1 MRGRFSAAMLFPTRL
16 AVWSCALLLG
26 AGCAFA
32 AEDDVAI
39 AIVYDTSGSM
49 NDPVKGKGASGEPK
63 YVVANRALG
72 AIVTRLEKFAQTGG
86 RKLQTGLFIFR
97 DKGSQE
103 AVKLGPFDPAALR
116 AWIAGFS
123 RPAGGTPLG
132 TAVAD
137 AAQVL
142 IKTKAG
148 ARHVLV
154 ITDGENTVGPLP
166 EVLLPKV
173 LDDSMK
179 QSAPVFLHF
188 VAFDVDARAF
198 AGVKKLGATLVSAAN
213 ESQLNDK
220 LGFILEE
227 KILLEKE

>member
-1 MRGRFSAAMLFPTRL
+1 MLTPAKPVLWLCALFFSAGL
-16 AVWSCALLLG
+16 
-26 AGCAFA
+26 AFA
-32 AEDDVAI
+32 DDNDVAI

-49 NDPVKGKGASGEPK
+49 NDPVKGKGGSGEAK
-63 YVVANRALG
+63 YEVANRALG
-72 AIVTRLEKFAQTGG
+72 AIVARLEAFAKTGG

-103 AVKLGPFDPAALR
+103 VVKLGPFDPGALR
-116 AWIAGFS
+116 AWLAGFS
-123 RPAGGTPLG
+123 RPTGGTPLG
-132 TAVAD
+132 TAVAE
-137 AAQVL
+137 AAQALV
-142 IKTKAG
+142 KTKAG

-166 EVLLPKV
+166 EALLPKV

-179 QSAPVFLHF
+179 QSAPVYFHF

-198 AGVKKLGATLVSAAN
+198 AAVKKLGATLVSAAN
-213 ESQLNDK
+213 ETQLNDK

>member
-1 MRGRFSAAMLFPTRL
+1 MLYPTKL
-16 AVWSCALLLG
+16 AVWCCALLLG
-26 AGCAFA
+26 AAVTFA
-32 AEDDVAI
+32 AEDDVAV

-49 NDPVKGKGASGEPK
+49 NDAVKGKGSTGEPK

-72 AIVTRLEKFAQTGG
+72 AIVTRLDKFAQGGG

-97 DKGSQE
+97 DKGSQQ
-103 AVKLGPFDPAALR
+103 AVKLGPFDAATLR

-123 RPAGGTPLG
+123 RPTGGTPLG

-137 AAQVL
+137 AAQAL

-148 ARHVLV
+148 SRHVLV
-154 ITDGENTVGPLP
+154 VTDGENTVGPAP
-166 EVLLPKV
+166 EALLPKV

>member
-1 MRGRFSAAMLFPTRL
+1 MPHLPAAMRIPAKL
-16 AVWSCALLLG
+16 ALWFLALSFG
-26 AGCAFA
+26 AGIALA
-32 AEDDVAI
+32 DDNDVAI

-49 NDPVKGKGASGEPK
+49 NDPVKGKAATGEPK
-63 YVVANRALG
+63 YVIANRALG
-72 AIVTRLEKFAQTGG
+72 TIVTRLEAFAKTGG
-86 RKLQTGLFIFR
+86 RKLQTGLFIFEA
-97 DKGSQE
+97 KGAKE
-103 AVKLGPFDPAALR
+103 VVKLGPFDPEALR
-116 AWIAGFS
+116 GWLAAFAQ
-123 RPAGGTPLG
+123 PKGGTPLG

-137 AAQVL
+137 AARAL
-142 IKTKAG
+142 MKTKAG

-166 EVLLPKV
+166 EVILPKV

-179 QSAPVFLHF
+179 QSTPVFLHF

-213 ESQLNDK
+213 ESQLNEK

>member
-1 MRGRFSAAMLFPTRL
+1 MLSPAKSVLWF
-16 AVWSCALLLG
+16 CALLLG
-26 AGCAFA
+26 ASVAFA
-32 AEDDVAI
+32 DENDVAV

-49 NDPVKGKGASGEPK
+49 NNPAKARDATGEPK
-63 YVVANRALG
+63 YVVANRAIG
-72 AIVTRLEKFAQTGG
+72 AIVTRLEAFGKTGG
-86 RKLQTGLFIFR
+86 RKVQAGLFVF
-97 DKGSQE
+97 DGNGSKE
-103 AVKLGPFDPAALR
+103 VVKLGPFDAAALR
-116 AWIAGFS
+116 AWIAAFN

-137 AAQVL
+137 AARAL
-142 IKTKAG
+142 LKIKAG

-154 ITDGENTVGPLP
+154 VTDGNNTVGPVP
-166 EVLLPKV
+166 EALLPGV
-173 LDDSMK
+173 LDEAGKAGASV
-179 QSAPVFLHF
+179 QFHF

-198 AGVKKLGATLVSAAN
+198 TGVKKLGATLVSAAN

>member
-1 MRGRFSAAMLFPTRL
+1 MLSPAQPVLWF
-16 AVWSCALLLG
+16 CALFLG
-26 AGCAFA
+26 AGLAYA
-32 AEDDVAI
+32 DDSDVAI

-49 NDPVKGKGASGEPK
+49 NDPVKGKSGSEAK
-63 YVVANRALG
+63 YVIASRALG
-72 AIVTRLEKFAQTGG
+72 AIATRLEMFSKSGG

-116 AWIAGFS
+116 GWLAGFS
-123 RPAGGTPLG
+123 RPVGGTPLG

-137 AAQVL
+137 AARAL
-142 IKTKAG
+142 LKTKAG

-154 ITDGENTVGPLP
+154 LTDGENTVGPPP
-166 EVLLPKV
+166 EALLPKV
-173 LDDSMK
+173 LDEAMK
-179 QSAPVFLHF
+179 QSAPVYFHF
-188 VAFDVDARAF
+188 VAFDVDAKTF

>member
-1 MRGRFSAAMLFPTRL
+1 MRGRFPTAMHFPAKL
-16 AVWSCALLLG
+16 AVWCCALFFSAALV
-26 AGCAFA
+26 CS
-32 AEDDVAI
+32 AEDDVAV

-49 NDPVKGKGASGEPK
+49 NDPAKGKGASNEPK
-63 YVVANRALG
+63 FVVANRALG
-72 AIVTRLEKFAQTGG
+72 AIVTRLEKFAQGGG
-86 RKLQTGLFIFR
+86 RKLQAGLFIFR

-103 AVKLGPFDPAALR
+103 AVKLGPFDAAKLR
-116 AWIAGFS
+116 SWIAGFS

-137 AAQVL
+137 AAQAL

-148 ARHVLV
+148 SRHVLV
-154 ITDGENTVGPLP
+154 VTDGENTVGPPP
-166 EVLLPKV
+166 EALLPKV

-179 QSAPVFLHF
+179 QSAPVYLHF